1 MLELMDSQDQQVLSQ
16 TKLSKRKTKRL
27 LLAAIVILLV
37 VSGMVGYVIGKRVE
51 VNLASQQQQAQLTAI
66 VRSPSSTT
74 SLLLQCH
81 LARSNRRKIAS
92 LAQSPTKA

>member
-74 SLLLQCH
+74 SLLLQ
-81 LARSNRRKIAS
+81 
-92 LAQSPTKA
+92 